1 MDREQI
7 KQILPHREPML
18 LLDEVE
24 LTEEDGQPVSVG
36 RYTVRGDE
44 FFLQGH
50 FPGNPIVPG
59 VIQCEMIAQSAVALL
74 PDTKGAVPMYTGLNN
89 VKFKHPLLPGDTAVP
104 MYTGLN
110 NVKFKHPLLPGDT
123 AVMTVHLT
131 ARKGIFCFAKGKL
144 EANGKLCTSA
154 EFSFAIVPQRT

>member
-7 KQILPHREPML
+7 KTILPHREPML

-24 LTEEDGQPVSVG
+24 LLEEDGQPVSVG
-36 RYTVRGDE
+36 KYTVRGDE

-74 PDTKGAVPMYTGLNN
+74 PDTKKCSSHVHGA
-89 VKFKHPLLPGDTAVP
+89 
-104 MYTGLN
+104 
-110 NVKFKHPLLPGDT
+110 
-123 AVMTVHLT
+123 
-131 ARKGIFCFAKGKL
+131 
-144 EANGKLCTSA
+144 
-154 EFSFAIVPQRT
+154 Q